1 MINLKLVHL
10 LLDPNYPADIPQ
22 DKWASIMKKQNDS
35 IESIG
40 KIKSYFKSYTQ
51 QFSKINRTELPKE
64 SCAVPEM
71 VQEKLNDNI
80 NDVAI
85 SYGHYG
91 AFKAHE
97 RAVKNEFSDDV
108 DGIIVFEG
116 DVILDVEPEE
126 FINSIIKSYKFGL
139 RNDASFITFG
149 ELKLGIRAEDPWK
162 EIKDLGDFIEVP
174 HFLCCHSYL
183 INPRSIPKILKLLDK
198 VIDQSR
204 AIDHSFILIQ
214 PKLNCFSFTPGMTN
228 QLTNESDTDGGLRD
242 QTHFLKIL
250 GQHYYINNL
259 SEFDYDEYFKN

>member
-22 DKWASIMKKQNDS
+22 DKWNSIMKKQNDS

-51 QFSKINRTELPKE
+51 QFSRINRTELPKE
-64 SCAVPEM
+64 TCAVPEM

-108 DGIIVFEG
+108 DGIIIFEG
-116 DVILDVEPEE
+116 DVILDVEPDE
-126 FINSIIKSYKFGL
+126 FINSIINSYKFGL

-183 INPRSIPKILKLLDK
+183 IFKKEQENIKHKLNTSKWHAWDIWLFWNYDRRVKMYSHKKRLVTESDGYSAIDFTDK
-198 VIDQSR
+198 V
-204 AIDHSFILIQ
+204 
-214 PKLNCFSFTPGMTN
+214 
-228 QLTNESDTDGGLRD
+228 DG
-242 QTHFLKIL
+242 K
-250 GQHYYINNL
+250 Y
-259 SEFDYDEYFKN
+259 S

>member
-22 DKWASIMKKQNDS
+22 DKWNSIMKKQNDS

-51 QFSKINRTELPKE
+51 QFSRINRTELPKE
-64 SCAVPEM
+64 TCAVPEM

-108 DGIIVFEG
+108 DGIIIFEG
-116 DVILDVEPEE
+116 DVILDVEPDE
-126 FINSIIKSYKFGL
+126 FINSIINSYKFGL

-183 INPRSIPKILKLLDK
+183 IFKKEQENIKHKLNTYKWHAWDIWLFWNYDRRVKMYSHKKRLVTESDGYSAIDFTDK
-198 VIDQSR
+198 V
-204 AIDHSFILIQ
+204 
-214 PKLNCFSFTPGMTN
+214 
-228 QLTNESDTDGGLRD
+228 DG
-242 QTHFLKIL
+242 K
-250 GQHYYINNL
+250 Y
-259 SEFDYDEYFKN
+259 S

>member
-1 MINLKLVHL
+1 MINLKLIHL

-22 DKWASIMKKQNDS
+22 DKWDSIMKKQNDS

-97 RAVKNEFSDDV
+97 RAVRNEFSDDV

-174 HFLCCHSYL
+174 HFLCCHAYL
-183 INPRSIPKILKLLDK
+183 IFKKEQENIKYKLNTSKWHAWDIWLFWNYDRRVKMYSHKKRLVTESDGYSAIDFTDK
-198 VIDQSR
+198 V
-204 AIDHSFILIQ
+204 
-214 PKLNCFSFTPGMTN
+214 
-228 QLTNESDTDGGLRD
+228 DGR
-242 QTHFLKIL
+242 
-250 GQHYYINNL
+250 Y
-259 SEFDYDEYFKN
+259 S

>member
-22 DKWASIMKKQNDS
+22 DKWNSIMKKQNDS

-51 QFSKINRTELPKE
+51 QFSRINRTELPKE
-64 SCAVPEM
+64 TCAVPEM

-108 DGIIVFEG
+108 DGIIIFEG
-116 DVILDVEPEE
+116 DVILDVEPDE
-126 FINSIIKSYKFGL
+126 FINSIINSYKFGL

-183 INPRSIPKILKLLDK
+183 IFKKEQENIKHKLNTSKWHAWDIWLFWNYDRIVKMYSHKKRLVTESDGYSAIDFTDK
-198 VIDQSR
+198 V
-204 AIDHSFILIQ
+204 
-214 PKLNCFSFTPGMTN
+214 
-228 QLTNESDTDGGLRD
+228 DG
-242 QTHFLKIL
+242 K
-250 GQHYYINNL
+250 Y
-259 SEFDYDEYFKN
+259 S

>member
-1 MINLKLVHL
+1 
-10 LLDPNYPADIPQ
+10 
-22 DKWASIMKKQNDS
+22 
-35 IESIG
+35 
-40 KIKSYFKSYTQ
+40 
-51 QFSKINRTELPKE
+51 
-64 SCAVPEM
+64 M

-108 DGIIVFEG
+108 DGIIIFEG
-116 DVILDVEPEE
+116 DVILDVEPDE
-126 FINSIIKSYKFGL
+126 FINSIINSYKFGL

-183 INPRSIPKILKLLDK
+183 IFKKEQENIKHKLNTSKWHAWDIWLFWNYDRRVKMYSHKKRLVTESDGYSAIDFTDK
-198 VIDQSR
+198 V
-204 AIDHSFILIQ
+204 
-214 PKLNCFSFTPGMTN
+214 
-228 QLTNESDTDGGLRD
+228 DG
-242 QTHFLKIL
+242 K
-250 GQHYYINNL
+250 Y
-259 SEFDYDEYFKN
+259 S

>member
-22 DKWASIMKKQNDS
+22 DKWNSIMKKQNDS

-51 QFSKINRTELPKE
+51 QFSRINRTELPKE
-64 SCAVPEM
+64 TCAVPEM

-108 DGIIVFEG
+108 DGIIIFEG
-116 DVILDVEPEE
+116 DVILDVEPDE
-126 FINSIIKSYKFGL
+126 FINSIINSYKFGL

-183 INPRSIPKILKLLDK
+183 IFKKEQENIKYKLNTSKWHAWDIWLFWNYDRRVKMYSHKKRLVTESDGYSAIDFTDK
-198 VIDQSR
+198 V
-204 AIDHSFILIQ
+204 
-214 PKLNCFSFTPGMTN
+214 
-228 QLTNESDTDGGLRD
+228 DG
-242 QTHFLKIL
+242 K
-250 GQHYYINNL
+250 Y
-259 SEFDYDEYFKN
+259 S

>member
-22 DKWASIMKKQNDS
+22 DNWNSIMKKQNDS

-51 QFSKINRTELPKE
+51 QFSRINRTELPKE
-64 SCAVPEM
+64 TCAVPEM

-97 RAVKNEFSDDV
+97 RAVKNEFSNDV
-108 DGIIVFEG
+108 DGIIIFEG
-116 DVILDVEPEE
+116 DVILDVEPDE
-126 FINSIIKSYKFGL
+126 FINSIINSYKFGL

-183 INPRSIPKILKLLDK
+183 IFKKEQENIKHKLNTSKWHAWDIWLFWNYDRRVKMYSHKKRLVTESDGYSAIDFTDK
-198 VIDQSR
+198 V
-204 AIDHSFILIQ
+204 
-214 PKLNCFSFTPGMTN
+214 
-228 QLTNESDTDGGLRD
+228 DG
-242 QTHFLKIL
+242 K
-250 GQHYYINNL
+250 Y
-259 SEFDYDEYFKN
+259 S